1 MSRTLCAAPS
11 STSRRPEPEQSRP
24 DERRFERPG
33 LSSRTAET
41 TRAPF
46 LQPPESTS
54 ALAPARGER
63 RGSGPCAAP
72 RLCENGRAATVG
84 RIAPRHRRARRSG
97 RILFFLIRLFSPFRE
112 GAAGQGCPPS
122 PRHSAD
128 DTRSDPDDPSIAP
141 RIRHITPAIAA
152 ERGGRCRIR
161 HLTERSRQGVSTL
174 ITAPAPCGCR
184 SLVVIR
190 DDEREDFCM
199 PAETPRY
206 KYSLRG
212 QDALAW
218 LAEREMCGEEVGD
231 SEIRL
236 VADEIVLP
244 DLRMA
249 RLWHTAAAYTIA
261 RTSQSALLLLQI
273 EGTCTID
280 SDEWN
285 EPAEL
290 GPGDAAV
297 LPGGTRF
304 GLSSESTTARY
315 ELDYELEVLPPAA
328 REELAQGRIL
338 VAPAREYRDAVAA
351 TSNAALNSGMSLRD
365 AGFSDFAAGVRHL
378 MTALL
383 LQALETSS
391 PWLLT
396 STSALHRNAMR
407 VIAARAA
414 DPGFDIESLAAAV
427 RTSPRNLRHVFAQA
441 GTTAK
446 VALTAERVRLARQQL
461 ARRAEGRSL
470 TRAEVARLSGFRD
483 VRALRRAVAKQVDE
497 GLAEEPATRR
507 ETGAR

>member
-1 MSRTLCAAPS
+1 
-11 STSRRPEPEQSRP
+11 
-24 DERRFERPG
+24 
-33 LSSRTAET
+33 
-41 TRAPF
+41 
-46 LQPPESTS
+46 
-54 ALAPARGER
+54 
-63 RGSGPCAAP
+63 
-72 RLCENGRAATVG
+72 
-84 RIAPRHRRARRSG
+84 
-97 RILFFLIRLFSPFRE
+97 
-112 GAAGQGCPPS
+112 
-122 PRHSAD
+122 
-128 DTRSDPDDPSIAP
+128 
-141 RIRHITPAIAA
+141 
-152 ERGGRCRIR
+152 
-161 HLTERSRQGVSTL
+161 
-174 ITAPAPCGCR
+174 
-184 SLVVIR
+184 
-190 DDEREDFCM
+190 M

-218 LAEREMCGEEVGD
+218 LAERDMCGEDVGD

-249 RLWHTAAAYTIA
+249 RLWHTAASYSIA
-261 RTSQSALLLLQI
+261 RTSPAALLLLQI

-304 GLSSESTTARY
+304 LLSSESTTARY
-315 ELDYELEVLPPAA
+315 ELDYELDVLPPAA
-328 REELAQGRIL
+328 REELARGKIL

-378 MTALL
+378 TTALL

-396 STSALHRNAMR
+396 STSALHRSAMR

-414 DPGFDIESLAAAV
+414 DPDFDVESLAAAV

-446 VALTAERVRLARQQL
+446 VALTAERVRLARQNL
-461 ARRAEGRSL
+461 ARRAEGRPSL
-470 TRAEVARLSGFRD
+470 APRSPASPGSETCVLCAGRSRSSRMRGRRRTTASAESPRRTDRVAASVYRNGLRRPSPARRSPRGSDPPDLGDRRGQAATRAFDCASSATERS
-483 VRALRRAVAKQVDE
+483 RASVCSDAWATMTSSASAERAKSA
-497 GLAEEPATRR
+497 A
-507 ETGAR
+507 